1 MSQSI
6 PSAATDAATE
16 FKDLTWAS
24 IRALGSFFSPSGL
37 SDYVDTLRGNQPGD
51 GSASGSGSSDSQ
63 GDRPLS
69 AVGAVRLA
77 SQAAEAGLPE
87 LLWFLITINIFVGI
101 FNLIPLL
108 PLDGGHI
115 AIGTYEKLRSRKGKR
130 YQADVA
136 KLMPLTYGVVIFMG
150 LFFVSSLWLDLADP
164 LRNPFGQ

>member
-1 MSQSI
+1 
-6 PSAATDAATE
+6 
-16 FKDLTWAS
+16 
-24 IRALGSFFSPSGL
+24 
-37 SDYVDTLRGNQPGD
+37 
-51 GSASGSGSSDSQ
+51 
-63 GDRPLS
+63 LS

-77 SQAAEAGLPE
+77 SQAAEAGVPE

-164 LRNPFGQ
+164 LKNPFGRRARGTRGAAPRSSTSTRAPRA